1 MVAYRF
7 LKSKGCALDCYMLSA
22 SKSQEISVCEEE
34 KPTERRK
41 RWWCANNSLLG
52 LSRAV

>member
-22 SKSQEISVCEEE
+22 SKSQEISVGEEA
-34 KPTERRK
+34 KAHRRTE
-41 RWWCANNSLLG
+41 
-52 LSRAV
+52 AVVVC